1 MSNIY
6 ICHLK
11 NRHAQAVMNLLTYLI
26 SLPFIY
32 LIAWVPFR
40 LLYIFSDVLS
50 FILYHFVGYRKK
62 VVRENL
68 IRTGLAKT
76 PKKRIAIEKAVYK
89 HFCDLYLETFKSLV
103 LSKRQIQR
111 RFVVHN
117 SSILQH
123 YALQGKSV
131 IMMCGHYA
139 SYEWL
144 LSMGYYSDHTAYGIY
159 APLANP
165 YFDKLVKK
173 VRNRF
178 DASLIPRRK
187 TVVTIQQQAEKKHLA
202 LYGFASDQSPKVKKK
217 TYFRSFFGLE
227 VPVFT
232 GAERIAKEHD
242 FPVLMA
248 KVRRVK
254 RGFYETDIIVLSN
267 EPKKTK
273 ENEITDMFTEELESL
288 IKEDPRYYLW
298 THNRFKRMR
307 PKNV

>member
-1 MSNIY
+1 
-6 ICHLK
+6 
-11 NRHAQAVMNLLTYLI
+11 MNLLIYI
-26 SLPFIY
+26 VSLPLIYFIAI
-32 LIAWVPFR
+32 LPFR
-40 LLYIFSDVLS
+40 LLYVFSDVLS
-50 FILYHFVGYRKK
+50 FVLYRIIGYRKK
-62 VVRENL
+62 VVRDNL
-68 IRTGLAKT
+68 IRTGFGENETQRL
-76 PKKRIAIEKAVYK
+76 AIEKAVYK

-111 RFVVHN
+111 RFIVKN
-117 SSILQH
+117 SSLLQN

-159 APLANP
+159 APLANR
-165 YFDKLVKK
+165 YFDRLVIRARK
-173 VRNRF
+173 RYG
-178 DASLIPRRK
+178 AYLIPRRE
-187 TVVTIQQQAEKKHLA
+187 TVTTIKKHTENNHLG
-202 LYGFASDQSPKVKKK
+202 LYGFASDQSPQVRKK
-217 TYFRSFFGLE
+217 TYFRTFFGTE

-242 FPVLMA
+242 IPVLMA

-254 RGFYETDIIVLSN
+254 RGFYQTEITVLAN
-267 EPKKTK
+267 EPKKTA
-273 ENEITDMFTEELESL
+273 ENHITDKFTEELESL

-307 PKNV
+307 TKSA